1 MDEVLVMGENKE
13 EHDTRLDAVLNKIS
27 KAGMTLNREKCSF
40 GSIKVEFLGFK
51 ISGDGYKLEK
61 KFKELEIFQCQIV

>member
-1 MDEVLVMGENKE
+1 MDDVLVMGENKE
-13 EHDTRLDAVLNKIS
+13 EHDIRLDAVLNKIS

-51 ISGDGYKLEK
+51 ISGDGIQAGEK
-61 KFKELEIFQCQIV
+61 I